1 MAGKTAR
8 TQRAKYNSNEYYT
21 YGNAVRKLSIAEPA
35 YVPERNNEEEER
47 IHRRKQ
53 ERHNRRISK
62 MNLAYTFMVVVMA
75 AVVFGICVQ
84 YLNLQSSVK
93 SNATTVSDLTT
104 KLNNLKE
111 SNDELELEINAGIN
125 YDEVYNTAVNELGMV
140 YPERGQVI
148 TYNSGESE
156 YVKQY
161 KDIPSSK

>member
-1 MAGKTAR
+1 
-8 TQRAKYNSNEYYT
+8 
-21 YGNAVRKLSIAEPA
+21 
-35 YVPERNNEEEER
+35 
-47 IHRRKQ
+47 
-53 ERHNRRISK
+53 

-140 YPERGQVI
+140 YPERVQVI